1 MHVVQII
8 LPILPYVEL
17 RAFVKSPRTRIQTN
31 EKRGLTNAGKRQHVR
46 DEAIVR
52 EKSVS
57 VAAAGRGRLSSSSF
71 CVLRASV
78 RPSRRVASDAGRGT
92 TPVGLSVGLPERRTR
107 LLSLGEGKEDPLPPP
122 FPSPFFF
129 ARPKFLPRGRRRG
142 GDGWKGIKGGFPP
155 RWILTCLLARPP
167 NRKIGG
173 EGKKLQCE

>member
-71 CVLRASV
+71 CVLLASV
-78 RPSRRVASDAGRGT
+78 RPPVPSRCVRRRSRSDAGR
-92 TPVGLSVGLPERRTR
+92 SVGRSARASDPSSFLGGRKRRSVAAAVSLP
-107 LLSLGEGKEDPLPPP
+107 LLFRPPKI
-122 FPSPFFF
+122 F
-129 ARPKFLPRGRRRG
+129 APREKKRRRWLERHKRRFSSSLDLDLSPG
-142 GDGWKGIKGGFPP
+142 Q
-155 RWILTCLLARPP
+155 AA
-167 NRKIGG
+167 
-173 EGKKLQCE
+173 E